1 MVERSAVNRL
11 VVGSN
16 PTAGA
21 IYSVSCRLALGF
33 LENAIR
39 TPRLSLLEFG
49 INIYLMNNFP
59 FHPGRTLLMPLI
71 AVVLLLIVTTTMAA
85 PENTVIVVNADSWAS
100 TRIANEYIRARGIP
114 PFNVIY
120 LKDLPS
126 FDRMEVEDFRVKILL
141 PVLLELEKR
150 GLMYQSDVIVYSSD
164 FPTMIDVSKDAGSKK
179 LPPILSPYASIN
191 SLTYHLA
198 HVLNRSVG
206 YISLDQ
212 PNFYARRMQSPATLD
227 SWTDEQKETQAKASN
242 VLNSYKKL
250 LEEQRKANGGA
261 PPGRDPSLGNTN
273 SPATGD
279 SMQEVRK
286 KISASADTLIALKK
300 YHAYDSDLHFE
311 IARFLA
317 LLERPDEA
325 MAALKESSQNGWFDA
340 HVTESHDE
348 DFKSLQG
355 RTDFKDLMTLMKG
368 RKFELLPTMGL
379 RGNDFLGKDGKKITV
394 DHPGQGMFYVI
405 STVLAVTSGRGN
417 SVEEALASLKRSVAA
432 DGTHPT
438 GTVFF
443 MKNDDVRSWT
453 REWGFQRAVEKL
465 ADEGVK
471 AEILDGVIPKGKRD
485 VAGVC
490 VGSPGFNWSDSGST
504 ILPGAICE
512 HLTSLGGVMTAEGF
526 QTPLTEFIRHGA
538 SGASGTV
545 VEPFSIQDK
554 FPTPFIQ
561 YFYARGCSLGEAF
574 YQSLATP
581 YQTLIVGDAL
591 CRPWGRRIEVRAKGV
606 APGSAIR
613 GVVRITPSAKSPD
626 GIETDSFELYSGMG
640 ILMMK
645 VKLDESFELDTT
657 KLPDG
662 PQELAVIARGADTL
676 GTQGRMVLPVN
687 VRNRKE
693 ELAVIP
699 PKRRDYAWD
708 ERVEIKVS
716 LSGATSLALIHNGR
730 FFGEIPGDKGTVII
744 PAALFGQGPVRL
756 FPVAFIG
763 GEKSLG
769 NMTLGKPI
777 DLTITAPKALPPID
791 IPAGQQLAEGFL
803 IQAEGKAPVTSTRS
817 QGDWLDKAGIGKED
831 NFTLDAWFSVPETD
845 VYQFQLYG
853 DVEIDSRVDDKEV
866 GWPTGKGWCFIP
878 VHLEKGL
885 HHLSLKVLCLSS
897 KPGFEIR
904 FGGKGTRWMD
914 GSLFRHLEP
923 IPANS

>member
-1 MVERSAVNRL
+1 MKNFLFHSCCRRL
-11 VVGSN
+11 FPVITVVFL
-16 PTAGA
+16 
-21 IYSVSCRLALGF
+21 LAL
-33 LENAIR
+33 R
-39 TPRLSLLEFG
+39 TS
-49 INIYLMNNFP
+49 
-59 FHPGRTLLMPLI
+59 
-71 AVVLLLIVTTTMAA
+71 VAA
-85 PENTVIVVNADSWAS
+85 PENTVILVNHDSWAS

-126 FDRMEVEDFRVKILL
+126 FDRMEVEDFREKILL
-141 PVLLELEKR
+141 PVLMELENR
-150 GLMYQSDVIVYSSD
+150 RLMYQTDVILYSSD
-164 FPTMIDVSKDAGSKK
+164 FPTVIDVSKDAGSKK

-227 SWTDEQKETQAKASN
+227 SWTDEQKKTQAKASN
-242 VLNSYKKL
+242 ELDSYKKL
-250 LEEQRKANGGA
+250 LEEQRKANGGES
-261 PPGRDPSLGNTN
+261 PGRDPSLGNTN
-273 SPATGD
+273 SPAAGD
-279 SMQEVRK
+279 RMEEARK
-286 KISASADTLIALKK
+286 KLSESAGTLIALKK
-300 YHAYDSDLHFE
+300 YHAYDSDLHLD

-317 LLERPDEA
+317 LLDRPDEA
-325 MAALKESSQNGWFDA
+325 MAALRESAENGWFDA
-340 HVTESHDE
+340 YFIGSHDD

-355 RTDFKDLMTLMKG
+355 RGDFKDLMTLMKG

-379 RGNDFLGKDGKKITV
+379 RGNDFLGRDGKKITV
-394 DHPGQGMFYVI
+394 GQSGQGMFYVI

-432 DGTHPT
+432 DATHPA
-438 GTVFF
+438 GTVYF
-443 MKNDDVRSWT
+443 MNNDDVRSWT

-471 AEILDGVIPKGKRD
+471 AEILGGVIPKGKPD

-626 GIETDSFELYSGMG
+626 GIETDSFEIYSHMLGAPV
-640 ILMMK
+640 MM
-645 VKLDESFELDTT
+645 VKPGESFELDTT

-662 PQELAVIARGADTL
+662 PQELSLIARGADPL
-676 GTQGRMVLPVN
+676 GTQGRLILPVN

-708 ERVEIKVS
+708 ERIEIKVS
-716 LSGATSLALIHNGR
+716 LSGATALALIHNGR
-730 FFGEIPGDKGTVII
+730 FLSEIKGDKGILTI
-744 PAALFGQGPVRL
+744 PACVLGQGPVRL
-756 FPVAFIG
+756 IPIASISNG
-763 GEKSLG
+763 KSFS
-769 NMTLGKPI
+769 NMTFGKPI
-777 DLTITAPKALPPID
+777 DLMITPPKALPPID
-791 IPAGQQLAEGFL
+791 IPAGQQLADGFL

-866 GWPTGKGWCFIP
+866 GWPTGKEWCFIP

-885 HHLSLKVLCLSS
+885 HHLSLKVRCLSS

-923 IPANS
+923 IPANP